1 MWPRKILESA
11 SNIRSVFWKHTFG
24 GRCWEGARKFRA
36 HSRYVVVVWMMENP
50 SEVCGAG
57 NGEERM
63 EVRDVLKGERIR
75 ADDRSWGRSTGEVKN
90 DGCLAAN

>member
-1 MWPRKILESA
+1 MLGGGLGSLGP
-11 SNIRSVFWKHTFG
+11 IRDTS
-24 GRCWEGARKFRA
+24 
-36 HSRYVVVVWMMENP
+36 VVVVWMMENP

-63 EVRDVLKGERIR
+63 EVRDVLKGELIR
-75 ADDRSWGRSTGEVKN
+75 AEDRSWGRSTGEVKN